1 MFVPIKEVGVMFDK
15 NNFDKPPFN
24 GGASVVAVIDENTG
38 RFALVLDRAKP
49 EPHYWKFPGG
59 KVDPEDVIPE
69 KPFDDQLAADNAAKR
84 EVLEETGLRARVM
97 RLGKIDKKTHVQYL
111 YVGLADF
118 AELASTG
125 DEGEIVKSFSLE
137 QLKKLENFFPP
148 HLPILG
154 MALAEIGA

>member
-1 MFVPIKEVGVMFDK
+1 MFDK
-15 NNFDKPPFN
+15 KNLGNTPFN

-59 KVDPEDVIPE
+59 KVDPEDMVPE
-69 KPFDDQLAADNAAKR
+69 KPFDDHLAADNAARR
-84 EVLEETGLRARVM
+84 EVREETGLLARVM
-97 RLGKIDKKTHVQYL
+97 RLGKIEKRTHVQYL

-118 AELASTG
+118 AELAATG

-137 QLKKLENFFPP
+137 QLWQLENFFPP
-148 HLPILG
+148 HLPILS
-154 MALAEIGA
+154 MALARIGA